1 MKLRRLLFEAGNAA
15 LRPLGLHLGRLEGDF
30 QTSVPKHALHDMI
43 LASLTDVWGRWYEAM
58 KADNSVGYT
67 PKIAKNEFTGRVLDF
82 LNDYRTFAGKNRRS
96 GGLLLNNTLSLFAAA
111 AYFDAPTV
119 IDSGTYT
126 GNSAWALSRACP
138 RATIQ
143 SFDIT
148 HVALRHR
155 EPGVTY
161 HLGDWS
167 GILTSPV
174 AGDAAFWF
182 FDDHVDQLRRVEE
195 CAARNVRYLVFDD
208 DTPVNAS
215 HTGHNT
221 ASFPK
226 LSFIYSEPLHQV
238 SQIEWH
244 RLGLDFAVQIDHER
258 LTRAKTLISH
268 YSRLPDLFPA
278 TGCTYQW
285 PLAVAVLKPLS
296 TIAEERRRGSVA

>member
-1 MKLRRLLFEAGNAA
+1 MKIRRLLFEAGNAA

-30 QTSVPKHALHDMI
+30 QTSAPKGALHDLI
-43 LASLTDVWGRWYEAM
+43 LASLTDVWGRWYDAM
-58 KADNSVGYT
+58 AANGSVGHT
-67 PKIAKNEFTGRVLDF
+67 PKIAKSEFTERVVDF
-82 LNDYRTFAGKNRRS
+82 LNEYRTFTGKNMRS

-111 AYFDAPTV
+111 TYFDAPMI

-138 RATIQ
+138 GATIQ

-167 GILTSPV
+167 GIVTGPV
-174 AGDAAFWF
+174 SGAAAFGF
-182 FDDHVDQLRRVEE
+182 FDDHVDQVRRVEE
-195 CAARNVRYLVFDD
+195 CAARNVRFLVFDD

-226 LSFIYSEPLHQV
+226 LSFLYSEGLRRASLV
-238 SQIEWH
+238 EWH
-244 RLGLDFAVQIDHER
+244 RLGRAFSVPIDRER
-258 LTRAKTLISH
+258 LDRAKALIAH
-268 YSRLPDLFPA
+268 YSRLPDLFPT
-278 TGCTYQW
+278 TGCTHQW
-285 PLAVAVLKPLS
+285 PLAVVVLKTAS
-296 TIAEERRRGSVA
+296 TGSDERERVAGA

>member
-30 QTSVPKHALHDMI
+30 QTSAPKGALYDLI
-43 LASLTDVWGRWYEAM
+43 LESLTDVWGHWYDAM
-58 KADNSVGYT
+58 AADGSVGHS
-67 PKIAKNEFTGRVLDF
+67 PKIAKSEFTGRIVDF
-82 LNDYRTFAGKNRRS
+82 LDEYRTFTGKNMRS
-96 GGLLLNNTLSLFAAA
+96 GGLLLNNTLSLFAATT
-111 AYFDAPTV
+111 YFDAPTI

-138 RATIQ
+138 GAAIQ

-155 EPGVTY
+155 EPSVTY

-167 GILTSPV
+167 GIVTRPV
-174 AGDAAFWF
+174 SVAAFGF
-182 FDDHVDQLRRVEE
+182 FDDHVDQVRRVEE

-226 LSFIYSEPLHQV
+226 LSFIYSDPLRRASLV
-238 SQIEWH
+238 EWH
-244 RLGLDFAVQIDHER
+244 RLGRDFTVPIDHER
-258 LTRAKTLISH
+258 LDRARSLIAH
-268 YSRLPDLFPA
+268 YSRLPDLFPT
-278 TGCTYQW
+278 TGCTHQW
-285 PLAVAVLKPLS
+285 PLAVVVLKTPPTGS
-296 TIAEERRRGSVA
+296 EERGRVPGA

>member
-30 QTSVPKHALHDMI
+30 QTSAPKGALYDLI
-43 LASLTDVWGRWYEAM
+43 LESITDVWGRWYDAM
-58 KADNSVGYT
+58 AADGSVGYT
-67 PKIAKNEFTGRVLDF
+67 PKITKDEFTVRVVGF
-82 LNDYRTFAGKNRRS
+82 LQEYRTFTGKNMRS

-111 AYFDAPTV
+111 AYFDAPT
-119 IDSGTYT
+119 IFDSGTYT

-138 RATIQ
+138 GAAIQ

-155 EPGVTY
+155 EPSVTY

-167 GILTSPV
+167 GIVTRPV
-174 AGDAAFWF
+174 SVATFGF
-182 FDDHVDQLRRVEE
+182 FDDHVDQVRRVEE

-226 LSFIYSEPLHQV
+226 LSFIYSDPLRRASLV
-238 SQIEWH
+238 EWH
-244 RLGLDFAVQIDHER
+244 RLGRDFTVPIDHER
-258 LTRAKTLISH
+258 LDRARSLIAH
-268 YSRLPDLFPA
+268 YSRLPDLFPT
-278 TGCTYQW
+278 TGCTHQW
-285 PLAVAVLKPLS
+285 PLAVVVLKTPPTGS
-296 TIAEERRRGSVA
+296 EERGRVPGA

>member
-30 QTSVPKHALHDMI
+30 QTSAPKGALDDLI
-43 LASLTDVWGRWYEAM
+43 LASLTDVWGRWYDAM
-58 KADNSVGYT
+58 AADGSVGHT
-67 PKIAKNEFTGRVLDF
+67 PKIAKSEFTGRVVDF
-82 LNDYRTFAGKNRRS
+82 LNEYRTFTGKNMQS

-111 AYFDAPTV
+111 TYFDAPTI

-138 RATIQ
+138 GATIR

-167 GILTSPV
+167 GIVTSPV
-174 AGDAAFWF
+174 SGGAAFGF
-182 FDDHVDQLRRVEE
+182 FDDHVDQVRRVEE

-226 LSFIYSEPLHQV
+226 LSFIYSEGLRRASLV
-238 SQIEWH
+238 EWH
-244 RLGLDFAVQIDHER
+244 RLGRDFSVPIDRER
-258 LTRAKTLISH
+258 LDRAWALIAH
-268 YSRLPDLFPA
+268 YSRLPDLFPT
-278 TGCTYQW
+278 TGCTHQW
-285 PLAVAVLKPLS
+285 PLAVVVLKTPPTGS
-296 TIAEERRRGSVA
+296 DERERVAVA

>member
-30 QTSVPKHALHDMI
+30 QTSAPKGVLYDLI
-43 LASLTDVWGRWYEAM
+43 LESITDVWGRWYDAM
-58 KADNSVGYT
+58 AADCSVGYT
-67 PKIAKNEFTGRVLDF
+67 PKITKDEFTVRVVGF
-82 LNDYRTFAGKNRRS
+82 LHEYRTFTGKNMRS

-111 AYFDAPTV
+111 AYFDAPTI

-138 RATIQ
+138 GAAIQ

-155 EPGVTY
+155 EPSVTY

-167 GILTSPV
+167 GIVTRPV
-174 AGDAAFWF
+174 SVAAFGF
-182 FDDHVDQLRRVEE
+182 FDDHVDQVRRVEE

-226 LSFIYSEPLHQV
+226 LSFIYSDPLRRASLV
-238 SQIEWH
+238 EWH
-244 RLGLDFAVQIDHER
+244 RLGRDFTVPIDHER
-258 LTRAKTLISH
+258 LDRARSLIVH
-268 YSRLPDLFPA
+268 YSRLPDLFPT
-278 TGCTYQW
+278 TGCTHQW
-285 PLAVAVLKPLS
+285 PLAVVVLKTPPTGS
-296 TIAEERRRGSVA
+296 EERGRVPGA